1 MVGAETAHPCRGKR
15 PTFHPKAS
23 CLRKFSTSG
32 SRTSRHGT
40 YVQAQILKEGPI
52 LRVPT
57 QIDNANDA
65 GSASF
70 PNGGT
75 AVVFGAGGGIG
86 HALTNALLANSS
98 FQTVKCYGRSSEIPI
113 DFEDETSIERAAA
126 DAATTGD
133 LRLVIDAT
141 GLLHEDDL
149 GPEKTF
155 RTLDPAWM
163 ARNFLVNAIGPAMIM
178 KHVLPL
184 LPRNGR
190 SVFAT
195 LSARVGS
202 IGDNRLGGW
211 YGYRASKAALNQLVK
226 TASIELARTCPEAAC
241 IAIHPGTVE
250 TKLSSP
256 FLRGR
261 EHVHQPDI
269 AASRILCTLDQLD
282 HRNTGGFFDCDGETI
297 VW

>member
-1 MVGAETAHPCRGKR
+1 LPE
-15 PTFHPKAS
+15 
-23 CLRKFSTSG
+23 
-32 SRTSRHGT
+32 
-40 YVQAQILKEGPI
+40 
-52 LRVPT
+52 PT
-57 QIDNANDA
+57 QFNNQIRANF
-65 GSASF
+65 ASF
-70 PNGGT
+70 PGGGT

-86 HALTNALLANSS
+86 RALTNALSANDS
-98 FQTVKCYGRSSEIPI
+98 FPTVRSYGRSTEIPI
-113 DFEDETSIERAAA
+113 DFEDETSIARAVA

-155 RTLDPAWM
+155 KTLDPAWL
-163 ARNFLVNAIGPAMIM
+163 ARNFLVNAIGPAMLM
-178 KHVLPL
+178 KHILPL
-184 LPRNGR
+184 LPRTGK

-226 TASIELARTCPEAAC
+226 TASIELSRKCPQAAC
-241 IAIHPGTVE
+241 LAIHPGTVE
-250 TKLSSP
+250 TNLSAR
-256 FLRGR
+256 FLRDR
-261 EHVHQPDI
+261 KHVHQPDD
-269 AASRILCTLDQLD
+269 AASRILRTLDQLD
-282 HRNTGGFFDCDGETI
+282 HRNTGGFFDCDGQTI

>member
-1 MVGAETAHPCRGKR
+1 M
-15 PTFHPKAS
+15 
-23 CLRKFSTSG
+23 
-32 SRTSRHGT
+32 
-40 YVQAQILKEGPI
+40 
-52 LRVPT
+52 RVPT
-57 QIDNANDA
+57 QIDNANNA

-86 HALTNALLANSS
+86 HALTNALLANTS
-98 FQTVKCYGRSSEIPI
+98 FQTVKCYGRSSEKPI
-113 DFEDETSIERAAA
+113 DFEHETSVARAVADAA
-126 DAATTGD
+126 DAGD

-155 RTLDPAWM
+155 KSLDPAWL

-184 LPRNGR
+184 LPRTGK

-226 TASIELARTCPEAAC
+226 TASIELARKCPQAAC
-241 IAIHPGTVE
+241 VSIHPGTVE
-250 TKLSSP
+250 TGLSAR

-261 EHVHQPDI
+261 ENVHQPDD
-269 AASRILCTLDQLD
+269 AANHILRTLDQLD
-282 HRNTGGFFDCDGETI
+282 HRDTGGFFDCNGQTI